1 MLISM
6 RRSKMKLRWLI
17 SLLLVGFALAG
28 SLVGCHG
35 TGSAEKEYKVTTRAA
50 IPPIDTYAPQTT
62 ETATFA
68 LG

>member
-1 MLISM
+1 MEI
-6 RRSKMKLRWLI
+6 RALI
-17 SLLLVGFALAG
+17 SLLLVGFALP
-28 SLVGCHG
+28 SLLVGCHE
-35 TGSAEKEYKVTTRAA
+35 TGGAEKEYKVTTRAA

>member
-1 MLISM
+1 M
-6 RRSKMKLRWLI
+6 RRSKMKLRALI

-28 SLVGCHG
+28 SLVGCQG
-35 TGSAEKEYKVTTRAA
+35 TGSAEKEYKVTTRAT

>member
-1 MLISM
+1 
-6 RRSKMKLRWLI
+6 MKIRVLI
-17 SLLLVGFALAG
+17 SLLLLGFALPTLFVAC
-28 SLVGCHG
+28 SE

-50 IPPIDTYAPQTT
+50 IPPIDTYVPPTM